1 MILHLISS
9 EGFYG
14 AENMVLNLMAAL
26 RAKGCDSSL
35 GVFLNAH
42 RPHSEIAQRAREK
55 GFTTD
60 IIPCGGRLDRKAI
73 SAIRDLAD
81 ARRATILH
89 THGYKSDLYA
99 LAAGKGKLRL
109 VATCHNWT
117 AATMAVRVYEAAD
130 RVALRLFDR
139 TVAVSGEV
147 ARRLNAWGT
156 PARKIVTIANGID
169 TAAFQSALQRSRPAG
184 VRDVTGRD
192 AAGRG
197 FTVGFVGRIAEGKG
211 IQHLLA

>member
-73 SAIRDLAD
+73 SAIRDL
-81 ARRATILH
+81 RVGPVRVRSEEH
-89 THGYKSDLYA
+89 TSELQSHSDLVC
-99 LAAGKGKLRL
+99 RL
-109 VATCHNWT
+109 
-117 AATMAVRVYEAAD
+117 
-130 RVALRLFDR
+130 
-139 TVAVSGEV
+139 
-147 ARRLNAWGT
+147 
-156 PARKIVTIANGID
+156 
-169 TAAFQSALQRSRPAG
+169 
-184 VRDVTGRD
+184 
-192 AAGRG
+192 
-197 FTVGFVGRIAEGKG
+197 
-211 IQHLLA
+211 LLEKKKK